1 MTPMQHKASVRWCLI
16 LVVSS
21 LVWLAARAAGAF
33 PEGPPDG
40 VAGDPPLFFNCTLC
54 HDSFAVNSGNGSL
67 ELLGLPLDYTPGA
80 QYDLTVRLADPGQV
94 EWGFEITAL
103 DAAGAAAG
111 SFTITDALQ
120 TQLSDNP
127 GTNPDYVKHT
137 LDGVHEGT
145 PNGPVTWGFRWTAPL
160 SGAVT
165 FYLAG
170 NAADGSGDPS
180 GDYIYALTRTVTE
193 PTVAVTAKTWSGVKE
208 LYRRR

>member
-1 MTPMQHKASVRWCLI
+1 MHRTAKVTWRLAVALSCASWV
-16 LVVSS
+16 
-21 LVWLAARAAGAF
+21 LATAIHAF

-40 VAGDPPLFFNCTLC
+40 VAGDPPLFFTCTLC
-54 HDSFAVNSGNGSL
+54 HDSYSLNSGNGSL
-67 ELLGLPLDYTPGA
+67 ELLGLPLEYTPGA
-80 QYDLTVRLADPGQV
+80 SYDLTVRLADPGQI

-103 DAAGAAAG
+103 GAQDQGSG

-127 GTNPDYVKHT
+127 GTSADYVKQTHG
-137 LDGVHEGT
+137 GVHEGT
-145 PNGPVTWGFRWTAPL
+145 ADGPVIWNFRWTAPL
-160 SGAVT
+160 SGPVT

-180 GDYIYALTRTVTE
+180 NDSIYALTRTVAE
-193 PTVAVTAKTWSGVKE
+193 PTVSVARQTWSGVKE